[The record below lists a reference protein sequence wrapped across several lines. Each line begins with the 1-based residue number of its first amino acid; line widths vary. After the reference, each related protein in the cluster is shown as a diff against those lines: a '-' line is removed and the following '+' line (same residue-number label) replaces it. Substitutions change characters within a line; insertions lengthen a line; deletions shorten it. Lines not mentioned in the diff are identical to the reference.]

1 MSRLVSTSND
11 MSLASHLPV
20 TTGLLVE
27 NVAEEQLTVNN
38 DKQSQSNSRQ
48 ITIHNQQ
55 SIYLLLINSQQLAIN
70 NQLFSERLSCGN
82 WVQGG
87 QFSVSPLFICVEVA
101 QDTAV
106 AGYFDVFLSES
117 QHQAGWEES
126 HPTVQSGADDSV
138 PASWRTGSLLFLF

>member
-82 WVQGG
+82 WV
-87 QFSVSPLFICVEVA
+87 
-101 QDTAV
+101 
-106 AGYFDVFLSES
+106 
-117 QHQAGWEES
+117 
-126 HPTVQSGADDSV
+126 
-138 PASWRTGSLLFLF
+138 